1 MFKKRKLKKL
11 INELFI
17 LEENAGDL
25 NIDFLE
31 KWKNSVVGR
40 RYGNRERLNCPCLLI
55 CTPIHSDCPLYGR
68 IITCGGDCGCIYS
81 KKFGDIRYFYH
92 GIRKRI
98 KKYIEKYLK
107 EKISLLIT
115 KLIKKP

>member
-31 KWKNSVVGR
+31 KWKNNVVR
-40 RYGNRERLNCPCLLI
+40 KKYGKDKLNCPCILI
-55 CTPIHSDCPLYGR
+55 RTPIHFDCPLYGR
-68 IITCGGDCGCIYS
+68 VITHGDYCTCIYTEV
-81 KKFGDIRYFYH
+81 FEEINYIFYNS
-92 GIRKRI
+92 RKRV
-98 KKYIEKYLK
+98 KKYIGKYLEK
-107 EKISLLIT
+107 KISLLIT